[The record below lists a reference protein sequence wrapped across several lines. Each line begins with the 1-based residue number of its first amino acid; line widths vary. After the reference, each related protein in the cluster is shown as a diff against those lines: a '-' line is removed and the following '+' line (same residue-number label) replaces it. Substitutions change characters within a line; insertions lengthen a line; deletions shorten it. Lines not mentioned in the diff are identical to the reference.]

1 MSGKRRIIFTGFIIV
16 AILAIAFASYKIT
29 VGILNKMQY
38 SKLREEVISSE
49 TVSAI
54 TSEASSEVTA
64 SSDLSEETDLTSLVE
79 STTTEPFVSPIDFVE
94 LQSINSD
101 IYSWLEVVDTDIS
114 YPVLQHPTEL
124 EYYLRRGLDCE
135 YSNDGSLFT
144 APDNPRDMSGFNTII
159 YGHNLRSL
167 AMFGTLKY
175 YRDYDYL
182 QTHRDI
188 IIYTPYATFYYKVF
202 ATVTYSDVLI
212 PSAFD
217 FDTEEGRQGFLDSLD
232 DIGDMNSFILDDVE
246 VDTDDCLL
254 TLSTCN
260 SDTSQRY
267 LVVAVLTDVES

>member
-16 AILAIAFASYKIT
+16 AILAVAFASYKIT
-29 VGILNKMQY
+29 VGILNKLQY
-38 SKLREEVISSE
+38 DKLREEVISTE
-49 TVSAI
+49 TVSVETAEV
-54 TSEASSEVTA
+54 TSVVTSSE
-64 SSDLSEETDLTSLVE
+64 SSEETILTTLVE
-79 STTTEPFVSPIDFVE
+79 STNEPFVSPIDFVE
-94 LQSINSD
+94 LQAINSD
-101 IYSWLEVVDTDIS
+101 IYSWLEIVDTDIS

-182 QTHRDI
+182 QEHRDI

>member
-1 MSGKRRIIFTGFIIV
+1 MSGKRKIIFIV
-16 AILAIAFASYKIT
+16 CLVLASSAAAFAAYEIT
-29 VGILNKMQY
+29 VDILNKRQY
-38 SKLREEVISSE
+38 RELRENVFASE
-49 TVSAI
+49 SVSDTV
-54 TSEASSEVTA
+54 TEASSSVSDSVTE
-64 SSDLSEETDLTSLVE
+64 STGSVE
-79 STTTEPFVSPIDFVE
+79 SSKAELFESPIDFVE
-94 LQSINSD
+94 LQAVNSD

-167 AMFGTLKY
+167 GMFGTLKY

-182 QTHRDI
+182 QAHRDI
-188 IIYTPYATFYYKVF
+188 VVYTPYATFYYKVF
-202 ATVTYSDVLI
+202 AAVTYSDVLI
-212 PSAFD
+212 PAEFD

-232 DIGDMNSFILDDVE
+232 DISDMNSFILDDME
-246 VDTDDCLL
+246 VGTDDLLL

-260 SDTSQRY
+260 SDNSQRF

>member
-16 AILAIAFASYKIT
+16 AILAVAFASYKIT
-29 VGILNKMQY
+29 VGILNKLQY
-38 SKLREEVISSE
+38 DKLREEVISTE
-49 TVSAI
+49 TVSVETAEV
-54 TSEASSEVTA
+54 TSVVTSSE
-64 SSDLSEETDLTSLVE
+64 SSEETILTTSVE
-79 STTTEPFVSPIDFVE
+79 STNEPFVSPIDFVE
-94 LQSINSD
+94 LQAINSD
-101 IYSWLEVVDTDIS
+101 IYSWLEIVDTDIS

-175 YRDYDYL
+175 FRDYDYL